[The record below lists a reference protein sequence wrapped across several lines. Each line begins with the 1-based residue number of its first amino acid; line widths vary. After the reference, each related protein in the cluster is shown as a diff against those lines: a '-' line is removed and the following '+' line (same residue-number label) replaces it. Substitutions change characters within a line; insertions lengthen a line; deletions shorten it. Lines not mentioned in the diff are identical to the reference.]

1 MKFTGTQIK
10 TGCCFSTLPAAKRLD
25 LALKS
30 LYLSRNRIQFALL
43 TVGVL
48 EKWSHGVMGF
58 SGLKSN

>member
-1 MKFTGTQIK
+1 MESGIK
-10 TGCCFSTLPAAKRLD
+10 PDAIFQPCPQLKHLD

-30 LYLSRNRIQFALL
+30 LYLSQNIIQFASL

-48 EKWSHGVMGF
+48 EKWSNGVMGF